1 MEKRSKYVGEY
12 RNNKRHGQ
20 GTYTYAN
27 GDEYVGEWKGG
38 EMDGHGTYTWWNGEK
53 YVGEFRNM
61 LPHGLG
67 TIILRDGDEWY
78 DCEWEKGIEIR
89 ARRFVG
95 GDAETT
101 PPFVVY

>member
-1 MEKRSKYVGEY
+1 ME
-12 RNNKRHGQ
+12 
-20 GTYTYAN
+20 
-27 GDEYVGEWKGG
+27 
-38 EMDGHGTYTWWNGEK
+38 GHGTYTWWNGEK

-95 GDAETT
+95 GDDETT
-101 PPFVVY
+101 PQFVVY